1 MDPTKIF
8 DSLWNSKPAAQAEAR
23 VGRIII
29 ERVLT
34 SGIDLQRMDSDLG
47 QMIGTGV
54 GARFVATEGP
64 DIAPGRTIEL
74 RMKGGAK
81 WHPFRVSATYT
92 QGDVVRLTLE
102 AEFA

>member
-8 DSLWNSKPAAQAEAR
+8 ESLWNSKPTAQAEAR
-23 VGRIII
+23 FGRLII

-34 SGIDLQRMDSDLG
+34 SGIDLQRADSDMG

-54 GARFVATEGP
+54 SARYVATEGP
-64 DIAPGRTIEL
+64 HIEPGKTVEL
-74 RMKGGAK
+74 RMKGGTK
-81 WHPFRVSATYT
+81 WHAFRVSATYA